1 MRPRARTPW
10 RGRGGPGHSHR
21 PDQSAVPAAPAAQA
35 AARSALGR
43 THPPLLTRDD
53 RPRSRVSVQGPG
65 TSGPGW
71 SSSISAQR
79 AARATNRSIAL
90 AACRFGGSRAARC
103 ARRAPP
109 LSPSPPRRGGPFYDV
124 NRALGCNIIPIY
136 LILLNTETDCLRGP
150 IDCMLLAALAR
161 PTLGSHRSS
170 GASSRRQGPRWS
182 VRRW

>member
-1 MRPRARTPW
+1 MAGARRAGTQSQHTGPRTSERRVPARRART
-10 RGRGGPGHSHR
+10 HTS
-21 PDQSAVPAAPAAQA
+21 
-35 AARSALGR
+35 
-43 THPPLLTRDD
+43 LLTRDD

-71 SSSISAQR
+71 SSSIHSAEGR
-79 AARATNRSIAL
+79 ARNRSIAL
-90 AACRFGGSRAARC
+90 AATSLAASPGSRAARV
-103 ARRAPP
+103 ARRPSRPP
-109 LSPSPPRRGGPFYDV
+109 PPRRGGPFYDV

-136 LILLNTETDCLRGP
+136 LYMILLNTETDCLRGP

>member
-1 MRPRARTPW
+1 MGETLFRKSVFNVKPEALAGHTRA
-10 RGRGGPGHSHR
+10 
-21 PDQSAVPAAPAAQA
+21 
-35 AARSALGR
+35 ALGH
-43 THPPLLTRDD
+43 TSLLTRDD

-71 SSSISAQR
+71 SSSIHSAEGR
-79 AARATNRSIAL
+79 ARNRSIAL
-90 AACRFGGSRAARC
+90 AASFAGLARC

-136 LILLNTETDCLRGP
+136 LYMILLNTETDCLRGP